1 MSEHKKNKNNRSGNQ
16 LLKTGMVWTILLAAL
31 AAVFVLSIAIGSSG
45 YPLSE
50 VLRGLWDTEAG
61 KIRII
66 VFNLRLPRAVLA
78 IMVGAC
84 LSAAGAILQ
93 AVMRNPLADP
103 GTIGVSA
110 GAGAAAITILLLF
123 PSLTYSVPLFAF
135 GGAALACVLI
145 YLLAWKDGV
154 DPVRII
160 LSGVAVNSVLGGYNS
175 FLQLQ
180 NSDNLNGVL
189 SFMNGSFS
197 GGNWTQVRVMAVYA
211 VIGLVLA
218 CFCIRNANALQL
230 GDEMAKN
237 LGIRV
242 NASRIVL
249 SGVSAFLA
257 AATVSEVGM
266 IGFVGLVAPHIARM
280 LVGSDYKVLL
290 PTSILT
296 GSVMVLLADTVGRT
310 IWPGTEIPV
319 GVMMSVFGGPF
330 FLYMLRKASGLQIG
344 YGEHVIVNQM
354 DVSIARDKITTII
367 GPNGSGKSTLLKAL
381 TRLIRYQKGN
391 VLLDG
396 CDIQTMKPKALA
408 KKLGVLPQIHT
419 APSDFLVKELVGYGR
434 MPHQKL
440 MAGKSKE
447 DEEVIRWAM
456 EVTGTWKFR
465 DKSIYEISGGE
476 TQRVWIATVL
486 AQKPEIMF
494 LDEPTT
500 YLDISHQLETMNL
513 VKKLNRETGIG
524 VVMVLHDLA
533 QAMEVSDHVIVIRD
547 GEKYDEGAPQ
557 NVITSK
563 MMKDVYQVECEIL
576 NVPGREKPL
585 LAYAAI

>member
-1 MSEHKKNKNNRSGNQ
+1 MGKSKSNKNNKSGNQ
-16 LLKTGMVWTILLAAL
+16 LLRTGVVWAILLASL
-31 AAVFVLSIAIGSSG
+31 AAVFLLSIAIGSSG
-45 YPLSE
+45 YPLPE
-50 VLRGLWDTEAG
+50 VLRGLWDENAG

-84 LSAAGAILQ
+84 LSAAGALLQ

-180 NSDNLNGVL
+180 NSDNLSGVL

-197 GGNWTQVRVMAVYA
+197 GGNWTQVRVMALYA
-211 VIGLVLA
+211 VVGLVLA
-218 CFCIRNANALQL
+218 CLCIRNANALQL

-242 NASRIVL
+242 NLSRI
-249 SGVSAFLA
+249 GVSAFLA

-290 PTSILT
+290 PTSILS
-296 GSVMVLLADTVGRT
+296 GSVMVLLADTVGRS

-330 FLYMLRKASGLQIG
+330 FLYMLRKRGSF
-344 YGEHVIVNQM
+344 
-354 DVSIARDKITTII
+354 
-367 GPNGSGKSTLLKAL
+367 NGA
-381 TRLIRYQKGN
+381 
-391 VLLDG
+391 
-396 CDIQTMKPKALA
+396 
-408 KKLGVLPQIHT
+408 
-419 APSDFLVKELVGYGR
+419 
-434 MPHQKL
+434 
-440 MAGKSKE
+440 
-447 DEEVIRWAM
+447 
-456 EVTGTWKFR
+456 
-465 DKSIYEISGGE
+465 
-476 TQRVWIATVL
+476 
-486 AQKPEIMF
+486 
-494 LDEPTT
+494 
-500 YLDISHQLETMNL
+500 
-513 VKKLNRETGIG
+513 
-524 VVMVLHDLA
+524 
-533 QAMEVSDHVIVIRD
+533 
-547 GEKYDEGAPQ
+547 
-557 NVITSK
+557 
-563 MMKDVYQVECEIL
+563 
-576 NVPGREKPL
+576 
-585 LAYAAI
+585 